1 MDIYTVITSS
11 TCISAYTVQAT
22 SKQEAKDKM
31 YAGEWQRVNCIQV
44 ISIIVSIWTLK
55 MRWLRKLCK

>member
-31 YAGEWQRVNCIQV
+31 YAGEWDNCEHMDFKDEVVKEVMQV
-44 ISIIVSIWTLK
+44 GANT
-55 MRWLRKLCK
+55 